1 MDMRPPF
8 RADGRH
14 RYTLRVYY
22 EDTDAG
28 GVVYHATYLRFAE
41 RARTEA
47 LRDLGIPHGELLANH
62 GVMFMVRRIEVDYLR
77 PARLDDSLT
86 VVTEPL
92 AVGGATATLRQ
103 AVRGPEGLCATL
115 VVRLASVKPGDGKP
129 GRLPQR
135 WRSALTD
142 MCKAAAAARDKE

>member
-1 MDMRPPF
+1 MPGVSSTTPPICASPSAPAPRRCATWAF
-8 RADGRH
+8 RTRNCS
-14 RYTLRVYY
+14 
-22 EDTDAG
+22 
-28 GVVYHATYLRFAE
+28 
-41 RARTEA
+41 
-47 LRDLGIPHGELLANH
+47 ANH

-115 VVRLASVKPGDGKP
+115 VVRLACVKPGDGKP

-135 WRSALTD
+135 WRSVLTD